1 MHIVLFPMFLC
12 RVLVRLW
19 VVGFES
25 DFGVVVRVRWPIDA
39 VPAASV
45 QRHFSKPWSITGRTT
60 RNRHRV
66 LYGRYGTQRKGT
78 HVYHTLNYNV
88 TPETIPDA
96 STLDVD
102 DINWTIT
109 PPLPSGIGYT
119 PQLNQPKLSGTPVRC
134 TTAQKVSFDVQEQLN
149 ETIGYEQDE
158 QTDLLCDSLADIS
171 LENRHLV
178 QKLHDW
184 GKALRILPLD
194 NIARELFLTLSNGM
208 ISTTLE
214 WRDTATE

>member
-25 DFGVVVRVRWPIDA
+25 DFGVVVCVRWPIDA
-39 VPAASV
+39 ASAASV
-45 QRHFSKPWSITGRTT
+45 PRHFRKSWSITGRTT
-60 RNRHRV
+60 RNMHCV
-66 LYGRYGTQRKGT
+66 LYGRYGMQRKRT
-78 HVYHTLNYNV
+78 HVYQTLNYKV

-102 DINWTIT
+102 YINWTIT
-109 PPLPSGIGYT
+109 PPLPSGIGHA
-119 PQLNQPKLSGTPVRC
+119 PQPKQPKLSGTPVRC
-134 TTAQKVSFDVQEQLN
+134 TRAQKVPFDVQEQLN

-158 QTDLLCDSLADIS
+158 QTDLLCDSVADMS

-178 QKLHDW
+178 QELISIFPDVAKKLDASW
-184 GKALRILPLD
+184 LG
-194 NIARELFLTLSNGM
+194 
-208 ISTTLE
+208 
-214 WRDTATE
+214 